1 MFDWIPGYCG
11 GAYLA
16 IIGIAI
22 GIAIGGGGGG
32 GPPKSPAPEA
42 PKLDEL

>member
-22 GIAIGGGGGG
+22 GGGGG
-32 GPPKSPAPEA
+32 GPPKSPPTEA

>member
-11 GAYLA
+11 RAYLA
-16 IIGIAI
+16 II

-32 GPPKSPAPEA
+32 GPPKSPPPEA

>member
-22 GIAIGGGGGG
+22 GGGGGG
-32 GPPKSPAPEA
+32 GPPKSPPPEA